1 MNLIFND
8 DFMQNAIKRIN
19 ELQEDTI
26 EKSKKIKGI
35 DTYIKQRLELFDKDE
50 KIREKLKSIKYQE
63 SLITDKI
70 LSCQWVTFDF

>member
-35 DTYIKQRLELFDKDE
+35 DTYINQRLELFDKDE

-63 SLITDKI
+63 SLISDNI
-70 LSCQWVTFDF
+70 LSSIS

>member
-1 MNLIFND
+1 MNLIFDD

-70 LSCQWVTFDF
+70 LSCQ

>member
-35 DTYIKQRLELFDKDE
+35 DTYINQRLELFDKDE

-63 SLITDKI
+63 SLIIDNI
-70 LSCQWVTFDF
+70 LSSMS